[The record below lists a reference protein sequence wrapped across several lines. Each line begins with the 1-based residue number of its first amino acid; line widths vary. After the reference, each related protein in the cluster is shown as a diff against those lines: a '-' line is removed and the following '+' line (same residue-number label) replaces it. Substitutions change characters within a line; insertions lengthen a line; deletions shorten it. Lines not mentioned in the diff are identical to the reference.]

1 MDQTFLDPVLTS
13 DGLLYAPERFKQIV
27 RERYE
32 ISKRIN
38 TSYNDLG
45 KITPRERNLLLEFIK
60 SDIEHENKIKQRA
73 SEQLKSRRKK
83 R

>member
-13 DGLLYAPERFKQIV
+13 DELLYAPERFKQIV